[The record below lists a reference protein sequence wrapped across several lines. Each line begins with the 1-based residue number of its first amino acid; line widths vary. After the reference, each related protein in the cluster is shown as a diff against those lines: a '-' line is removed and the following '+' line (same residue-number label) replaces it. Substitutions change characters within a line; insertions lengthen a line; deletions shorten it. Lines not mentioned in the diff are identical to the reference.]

1 MKEID
6 RKIEETIKNDMI
18 GCEEDIENYQGSLM
32 DANDKELAKQKI
44 REERN
49 KSVNEIL
56 DIDDKKGK
64 KDKKKLKKGEQ
75 KKAKTEV

>member
-32 DANDKELAKQKI
+32 DANDKEIAK
-44 REERN
+44 
-49 KSVNEIL
+49 
-56 DIDDKKGK
+56 
-64 KDKKKLKKGEQ
+64 
-75 KKAKTEV
+75 